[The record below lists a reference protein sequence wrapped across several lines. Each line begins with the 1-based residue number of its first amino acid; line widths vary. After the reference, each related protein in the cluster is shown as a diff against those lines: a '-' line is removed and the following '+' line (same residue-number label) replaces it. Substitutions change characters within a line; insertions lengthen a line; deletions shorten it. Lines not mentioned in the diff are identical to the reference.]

1 MKILFATAATI
12 ALSTSIVYAQT
23 RSATITRVEPNYQTV
38 FQNVPRTQ
46 CQDVEV
52 PVYGT
57 AQGGGNAGEGALL
70 GMIIGGVLGD
80 AISGGKG
87 DATAGGAIIGGIIGA
102 DRAQNGTRQVVTGY
116 RTERQC
122 SEVMVREQQRE
133 IRNYT
138 ITYEWNGVQAQSFTY
153 NRYSVG
159 DRIPVTVSI
168 VAQ

>member
-1 MKILFATAATI
+1 MKKLLATTALLLAATQ
-12 ALSTSIVYAQT
+12 ASAETRYATVTGVQ
-23 RSATITRVEPNYQTV
+23 PNYQTV
-38 FQNVPRTQ
+38 YQNVPRTQ
-46 CQDVEV
+46 CENVQV

-57 AQGGGNAGEGALL
+57 VQGGGNAGEGALL
-70 GMIIGGVLGD
+70 GMIIGGAIGD
-80 AISGGKG
+80 VVSGGKG

-122 SEVMVREQQRE
+122 TEVMVREEQRE

-138 ITYEWNGVQAQSFTY
+138 VSYEWNGIRGSSYTY

-159 DRIPVTVSI
+159 DRLPVTVSI
-168 VAQ
+168 NAQ